1 MLIPFHILLRKICK
15 LIRVA
20 TSFSPYPRAPW
31 VSMWLMDSKN
41 DATMISM
48 PEAPTI
54 HILHLEDSV
63 IDHHI
68 VLRALRK
75 QGLTCVVRQVETL
88 ALFEQLT
95 HSTHFDLILAD
106 YRLSGFTA
114 IDAWNTLNQQAQP
127 PPFVLL
133 SGAIGEAAAVDAMRL
148 GFSDYLLKDDINKLA
163 HVIARA
169 IEVREVRRAKERADA
184 ELAAS
189 ERRLAELAEHLQSS
203 IEQERAAIAREVHDD
218 IGGSLAAVKL
228 DLAWLARHHKDVPS
242 AAHLGSALEMLQHA
256 LGASQRIMMNLR
268 PPILDQGLIA
278 AVQWLAQSFQK
289 RTGIATTFHAAHE
302 QIHVSKAVQLVAYR
316 TTQEALTNISK
327 HAECSAVSIE
337 LTDSEGVLTL
347 EVTDN
352 GKGIPKNL
360 RDKPK
365 AFGLRGL
372 HERAK
377 TVQGWLDISNRGG
390 VGTSIIL
397 SIPLTP
403 NATDFACGNAP

>member
-1 MLIPFHILLRKICK
+1 MTPWLEAQS
-15 LIRVA
+15 IR
-20 TSFSPYPRAPW
+20 
-31 VSMWLMDSKN
+31 
-41 DATMISM
+41 
-48 PEAPTI
+48 
-54 HILHLEDSV
+54 ILHLEDSV
-63 IDHHI
+63 IDHQI
-68 VLRALRK
+68 VVHALKK
-75 QGLTCVVRQVETL
+75 QGLACTVNRVETL
-88 ALFEQLT
+88 PAFEQLT
-95 HSTHFDLILAD
+95 RSTQFDLILAD
-106 YRLSGFTA
+106 YRLPGFTA
-114 IDAWNTLNQQAQP
+114 IDAWNALQQQEQQ

-133 SGAIGEAAAVDAMRL
+133 SGAIGEAAAVDAIRL

-169 IEVREVRRAKERADA
+169 IEVREIRQAKERADKD
-184 ELAAS
+184 LAAS

-228 DLAWLARHHKDVPS
+228 DLAWLARHHKDVTT
-242 AAHLGSALEMLQHA
+242 AAHIGSALEMLQHA
-256 LGASQRIMMNLR
+256 LGASQRIMMDLR
-268 PPILDQGLIA
+268 PPILDQGLSA

-289 RTGIATTFHAAHE
+289 RTGISTTFHATHE
-302 QIHVSKAVQLVAYR
+302 KINVDKAIQLVAYR
-316 TTQEALTNISK
+316 TAQEALTNISK

-337 LTDSEGVLTL
+337 LTDGEGVLTL

-352 GKGIPKNL
+352 GRGVQKSQL
-360 RDKPK
+360 DKPK

-397 SIPLTP
+397 SVPLPSETADP
-403 NATDFACGNAP
+403 ANGNPP

>member
-1 MLIPFHILLRKICK
+1 MDAENG
-15 LIRVA
+15 A
-20 TSFSPYPRAPW
+20 TITP
-31 VSMWLMDSKN
+31 
-41 DATMISM
+41 M
-48 PEAPTI
+48 PEAATI
-54 HILHLEDSV
+54 HILHLEDSE
-63 IDHHI
+63 IDHQI
-68 VLRALRK
+68 VLRALSK
-75 QGLTCVVRQVETL
+75 QGLSCTVRQVETL

-95 HSTHFDLILAD
+95 RNSRFDLILAD

-114 IDAWNTLNQQAQP
+114 IDAWNTLQKQEQP

-163 HVIARA
+163 HVVARA
-169 IEVREVRRAKERADA
+169 IEVREVRRAKERADT

-228 DLAWLARHHKDVPS
+228 DLAWLARHHKDRQS
-242 AAHLGSALEMLQHA
+242 ATHLGSALEMLQHA

-268 PPILDQGLIA
+268 PPILDQGLVA

-289 RTGIATTFHAAHE
+289 RTGIATTFHAAHA
-302 QIHVSKAVQLVAYR
+302 QTHVSKDIQLVAYR
-316 TTQEALTNISK
+316 TAQEALTNISK

-352 GKGIPKNL
+352 GKGIHKSL
-360 RDKPK
+360 LDKPK

-377 TVQGWLDISNRGG
+377 TVQGWLDISNREG

-403 NATDFACGNAP
+403 DVTDPACGNTP